1 MRCNV
6 NATHCKNLPTYSRC
20 KLESSLTIF
29 YVVFAEPNDTSATIY
44 LFILSSEE
52 KNVFFKRTE
61 TLIWVIQLFA
71 LIEKIHLSN

>member
-6 NATHCKNLPTYSRC
+6 NATNCKNLPTYSRC
-20 KLESSLTIF
+20 KLENSLTIF

-52 KNVFFKRTE
+52 KTVFFKRTE

-71 LIEKIHLSN
+71 LIEKNPSL